1 MSFTA
6 DEQSTIETIIEA
18 RLEPVRRQIRAVDN
32 KPTVSMSEAG
42 ELAERVTGVLRREVA
57 LTFGEFTMRL
67 SKVQELSAKVDQVM
81 QQVATVHID
90 FLKKI
95 EEATRNEVGA
105 ARDKLREEMLS
116 AVRSATAESARS
128 IAEST
133 RSLDGRV
140 NDIKK
145 TIDGFASELAR
156 ASTREFVSTWKVTEI
171 ATQIANDVLNAY
183 KAELHQLELERIQR
197 EIERGAAGGGGG
209 GGD

>member
-183 KAELHQLELERIQR
+183 KAELHQIELERIQR